1 MENIFSFVGTSL
13 RKRKRR
19 RQSRVEKANF
29 DFCDPGCSVN
39 IEHQAGAAWQRQGGR
54 DPDPH
59 PPHRHHL
66 RTHHVVR
73 GPLFIPSIIY
83 YVYCLMHNF
92 ITISNKN
99 LNKYIYSFLL
109 LALRFYPL

>member
-39 IEHQAGAAWQRQGGR
+39 NKRER
-54 DPDPH
+54 
-59 PPHRHHL
+59 
-66 RTHHVVR
+66 R
-73 GPLFIPSIIY
+73 GSVKVDGILILILPIVII
-83 YVYCLMHNF
+83 F
-92 ITISNKN
+92 
-99 LNKYIYSFLL
+99 
-109 LALRFYPL
+109 ALIM

>member
-39 IEHQAGAAWQRQGGR
+39 NKRERRQGSVKVDGILILIL
-54 DPDPH
+54 PI
-59 PPHRHHL
+59 
-66 RTHHVVR
+66 V
-73 GPLFIPSIIY
+73 II
-83 YVYCLMHNF
+83 F
-92 ITISNKN
+92 
-99 LNKYIYSFLL
+99 
-109 LALRFYPL
+109 ALIM

>member
-29 DFCDPGCSVN
+29 DFCDPGCSEYSVN
-39 IEHQAGAAWQRQGGR
+39 EQQAGAAAGQRQGR
-54 DPDPH
+54 LAPDPH
-59 PPHRHHL
+59 PAHRHHL

-73 GPLFIPSIIY
+73 GPLHCLSQVLYIMFI
-83 YVYCLMHNF
+83 V
-92 ITISNKN
+92 
-99 LNKYIYSFLL
+99 
-109 LALRFYPL
+109 

>member
-39 IEHQAGAAWQRQGGR
+39 NKRERQGSVKVDGI
-54 DPDPH
+54 
-59 PPHRHHL
+59 
-66 RTHHVVR
+66 
-73 GPLFIPSIIY
+73 LFLILPIVII
-83 YVYCLMHNF
+83 F
-92 ITISNKN
+92 
-99 LNKYIYSFLL
+99 
-109 LALRFYPL
+109 ALIM

>member
-39 IEHQAGAAWQRQGGR
+39 NKREQQGSVKVDGILILIL
-54 DPDPH
+54 PI
-59 PPHRHHL
+59 
-66 RTHHVVR
+66 V
-73 GPLFIPSIIY
+73 II
-83 YVYCLMHNF
+83 F
-92 ITISNKN
+92 
-99 LNKYIYSFLL
+99 
-109 LALRFYPL
+109 ALIM